1 MHEGPTE
8 NRLGELAPAIN
19 IIIIII
25 IIAIIIIIIIIIS
38 SHLATFAVLS
48 KVAEKVGDKND
59 LNCALA
65 NVCSLRSS

>member
-8 NRLGELAPAIN
+8 NRLGELAPSIN

-25 IIAIIIIIIIIIS
+25 IIIIIAIIIIIIIIIIIS

-59 LNCALA
+59 
-65 NVCSLRSS
+65 

>member
-8 NRLGELAPAIN
+8 NRLGELAPSIN

-25 IIAIIIIIIIIIS
+25 IIIIIAIIIIIIIIIIS

-59 LNCALA
+59 
-65 NVCSLRSS
+65 